1 MSRTKKTTLPHYELL
16 YIISNKYTE
25 NELAPIAEKV
35 NNLITKA
42 KGEITYSEEWGKKK
56 LAYSI
61 NHFNHGYYFL
71 VEFDL
76 PGSELKDVDTEIKHM
91 TEVLRHQIVKKTK
104 RTLEEIENEKRIVE
118 KQTKRALEKKRE
130 LEQEGDKRLNET
142 KKTTSPQKKKEIS
155 QETTKTKE
163 DKIEE
168 EKKLAKSSKKEGE
181 KQVNLDNL
189 DEKLDK
195 ILGTDDLL

>member
-25 NELAPIAEKV
+25 NELAPIVEKV
-35 NNLITKA
+35 NKLITKA
-42 KGEITYSEEWGKKK
+42 KGDISYSEEWGKKK

-71 VEFDL
+71 IEFDL

-104 RTLEEIENEKRIVE
+104 RTLEEIENEKRIIE
-118 KQTKRALEKKRE
+118 KQAKRALEKKRE
-130 LEQEGDKRLNET
+130 LEQEGDKKLNES
-142 KKTTSPQKKKEIS
+142 KKISPQKKKEVS
-155 QETTKTKE
+155 QEPVQAKE
-163 DKIEE
+163 DKTEE
-168 EKKLAKSSKKEGE
+168 EKKTAGSSKKTAEE
-181 KQVNLDNL
+181 QVNLDNL